1 MSIKIGWYK
10 TPVPGGRKDTGLPHA
25 RVIPQGTIDMGHMCK
40 MISTSSSF
48 SSADVKGI
56 LEALNF
62 WMGLYLAEGKA
73 INLEG
78 LGHFSPT
85 LRSHIVT
92 DDNGKKKVVAQPD
105 SVAFRCAPS
114 LKIQIREAEIEET
127 KRKKKEILAVDQRKE
142 NILEYVNKKI
152 SINST
157 TCMRINNCNRYTALK
172 DLQEMVDE
180 GKLIIAGSGKL
191 TLYIRPY

>member
-25 RVIPQGTIDMGHMCK
+25 RVIPQGTIDMGHMCR

-62 WMGLYLAEGKA
+62 WMGLYLAEGKTVD
-73 INLEG
+73 LEG

-92 DDNGKKKVVAQPD
+92 DDNGRKKVVAQPD

-114 LKIQIREAEIEET
+114 LKIQIREAEIVES
-127 KRKKKEILAVDQRKE
+127 KRKKKEIPDVDQRKE
-142 NILEYVNKKI
+142 NILEYVNKNN

-157 TCMRINNCNRYTALK
+157 ACMRINNCNRYIALK
-172 DLQEMVDE
+172 DLQELANA
-180 GKLIIAGSGKL
+180 GKLLVTGNGKL